1 MEFKHEFMKVEK
13 ERFVTFLDAL
23 MAIIM
28 TIMVLEIKI
37 PDVETL
43 TDETLRHELRKAV
56 TPLIGFF
63 VSFGSLVTI
72 WISHNDL
79 MKDIKGINKQFA
91 LLNFVLILAAALV
104 PFSTALGWGYSKSS
118 LAVFIYALNIFLLSA
133 AFTILYGFSLAKKLI
148 PVPDSQ
154 YNKARI
160 IVSFSGLVLLFIAM
174 LLAFVNHPGLSLF
187 LTALIPLAHTV
198 LTIFA
203 YKFKS

>member
-1 MEFKHEFMKVEK
+1 MEFKHEFIKIEK

-63 VSFGSLVTI
+63 VSFGTLTMI
-72 WISHNDL
+72 WLSHNDL
-79 MKDIKGINKQFA
+79 MRDIKGITKQFA
-91 LLNFVLILAAALV
+91 LLNFLLILAMALV
-104 PFSTALGWGYSKSS
+104 PFSTALGWGYSKTS

-133 AFTILYGFSLAKKLI
+133 AFSILYGFSIVKKLI
-148 PVPDSQ
+148 PVTASQ
-154 YNKARI
+154 YNRAKM
-160 IVSFSGLVLLFIAM
+160 IVSFSGMALLVIAM
-174 LLAFVNHPGLSLF
+174 FLSFVNPDLSLS

-198 LTIFA
+198 LTVFA